1 MITDRL
7 KNDVI
12 FVTVDGGSDG
22 NLKKRAAVTDKVV
35 ERYKELGLR
44 VIRFSADENHA
55 DILIP
60 NFDEHP
66 YRSSSIVSTMYSY
79 PYFIMKDIYLYL
91 QDYEYT
97 HTIRF
102 EWDGYPYNFD
112 KWTDDFL
119 DYDYLAQ
126 PVPKPLLGEVNPP
139 KEVPSAYYLIGGMCL
154 RSKTAAET
162 MKEKVTFDYLK
173 NRYKK
178 YKNSNE
184 DIIHNDIITNF
195 KGWKSDSI
203 YNKWWALEPDGT
215 SFGFHQSTPVS
226 YPESDKIVDIK

>member
-1 MITDRL
+1 MITDKL
-7 KNDVI
+7 KENTI

-66 YRSSSIVSTMYSY
+66 YRPTSKVQTMYSY
-79 PYFIMKDIYLYL
+79 PYFIMKDMWLYL
-91 QDYEYT
+91 EEYEYT

-126 PVPKPLLGEVNPP
+126 PNDKG
-139 KEVPSAYYLIGGMCL
+139 KGIYLIGGMCL

-162 MKEKVTFDYLK
+162 MREMVDLDYLQK
-173 NRYKK
+173 RYKK
-178 YKNSNE
+178 FSNINE
-184 DIIHNDIITNF
+184 DVIHNDILTKN
-195 KGWKSDSI
+195 KGWKNDPI

-215 SFGFHQSTPVS
+215 SFGFHQSTPVA